1 MTRRYDI
8 MTTSTH
14 ETIETIM
21 AHIKS
26 IADTMG
32 TAAAQGDFKGVRDAY
47 DALTE
52 ALKDGATKNGSGSRD
67 IGSRDIGSSI
77 TSYKRDESVP
87 QVTAFDKTRDYQRHV
102 RTKAEELAII
112 CNGLGIPFYAT
123 FCIQNDD
130 SKTTYQNISGEPGVR
145 NLDLGRD
152 LIRAH
157 ELVQIGFEP
166 CPPRTCT
173 DELFLEDE
181 EEDEDTFLF

>member
-1 MTRRYDI
+1 MMMMRRYDI

-14 ETIETIM
+14 ETIMVRIT
-21 AHIKS
+21 S
-26 IADTMG
+26 IADTMR
-32 TAAAQGDFKGVRDAY
+32 TAAAQGDSKGVQDAY

-52 ALKDGATKNGSGSRD
+52 ALKDGATKN
-67 IGSRDIGSSI
+67 GSRDIGSSI

-102 RTKAEELAII
+102 RTKVEELAII

-130 SKTTYQNISGEPGVR
+130 SKTTYQNVSGEPGVR

-166 CPPRTCT
+166 CPPRTST